1 MGKDEKFNFL
11 MRNLTDLFGRHKC
24 HDDRIIRLE
33 KEVKKMSQEM
43 DALNT
48 EIDVLKTDIGAKFAE
63 IAAKIA
69 DLVAAQANNDT
80 AGIQAATESLA
91 QIDLTVK
98 SFTP

>member
-11 MRNLTDLFGRHKC
+11 MRNLTDLFGRHKG
-24 HDDRIIRLE
+24 HDDRIKKLE

-48 EIDVLKTDIGAKFAE
+48 E